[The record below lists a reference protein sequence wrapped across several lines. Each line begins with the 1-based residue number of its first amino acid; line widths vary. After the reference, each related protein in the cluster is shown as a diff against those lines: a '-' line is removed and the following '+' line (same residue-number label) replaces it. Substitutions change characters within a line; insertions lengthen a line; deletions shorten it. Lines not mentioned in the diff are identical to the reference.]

1 MLLASILLLAGAGC
15 AVTPAPAWQADVH
28 DALESFKEA
37 YLAGDLR
44 AAGRYF
50 QDARRAAAGTG
61 RPDLVARVDLIRC
74 AIGTAALDFDA
85 CKGSEAS
92 QADLQEGDRAYAGF
106 LSGKVEAARAALL
119 PEQYRPLAAAKDG
132 NARARALREIED
144 PVSRLVAA
152 GALFRAG
159 ELSPEGVTMAVD
171 TASEQ
176 AWRSPLLAF
185 LNVQLALAEAG
196 GDTAMLQALRKRIEL
211 VTADPP
217 GTQR

>member
-1 MLLASILLLAGAGC
+1 MLLASVLLIAGAGC
-15 AVTPAPAWQADVH
+15 AVAPAPAWQADVQ
-28 DALESFKEA
+28 DALDSFKEA

-50 QDARRAAAGTG
+50 HDARHAAAGTG
-61 RPDLVARVDLIRC
+61 RPDLVARIDLIRC
-74 AIGTAALDFDA
+74 AIGTAALDLDA

-92 QADLQEGDRAYAGF
+92 QADLQEGDRAYAEF
-106 LSGKVEAARAALL
+106 LSGTLEAPRLAML

-132 NARARALREIED
+132 DARARALREIED

-159 ELSPEGVTMAVD
+159 ELSPEGVALAVD

-185 LNVQLALAEAG
+185 LNVQLTLAEAG
-196 GDTAMLQALRKRIEL
+196 GDTATLQALRKRIEL
-211 VTADPP
+211 VTDGRP
-217 GTQR
+217 GTER